1 MNNNNQQSEGESIL
15 EWEAPVRPFKERGRE
30 WFTTIA
36 VIVVLVSLVAIFL
49 KEFLL
54 LGVVFALAFVS
65 YVLSTNPPQ
74 PVRHKISSE
83 GISFGE
89 KLYLWDELSDFYFKS
104 LDGER
109 ALFVTTKKR
118 FPALL
123 ILILSSVSE
132 EEIKKVLKEHLNLVS
147 IPQEDW
153 MERSAR
159 WLSSKVGLD

>member
-1 MNNNNQQSEGESIL
+1 MTNNQQPEEKPIL
-15 EWEAPVRPFKERGRE
+15 EWEAPVRPFRERGRE
-30 WFTTIA
+30 WFTTVA

-74 PVRHKISSE
+74 MIKHKISSE

-89 KLYLWDELSDFYFKS
+89 KLYSWDELSGFYFKS

-109 ALFVTTKKR
+109 ALFITTKKR
-118 FPALL
+118 FPSLL

-132 EEIKKVLKEHLNLVS
+132 EEVKKVLKKHLNLVS
-147 IPQEDW
+147 TPQEDW
-153 MERSAR
+153 MEKSAH